1 MRTMLLC
8 GIIPARAGFTLADP
22 RNPNDELPYQTVFTF
37 TADLALAPQSS
48 DSAVVSRR
56 STTTPS
62 EV

>member
-1 MRTMLLC
+1 M